1 MCGRPVRLTLLA
13 LFGIVL
19 LGSCEHSQ
27 PDERERIIG
36 LWVWKADEQPSV
48 IDVEILRTGEK
59 WAALINGRSASV
71 AVEAKHIA
79 VTFVD
84 QHRFEGAL
92 TEDGSQIKGR
102 WYQPSTSLGYS
113 EMVTL
118 ASLNMSEAGRWRG
131 QIDSQ
136 ARPFRIF
143 LDVFEHD
150 AEGLVAVIRNP
161 ERNETMRATRYRV
174 EREGSNQW
182 ALVSGDGDRESR
194 HALNLIN
201 GQLNLEHS
209 WFGEPLQL
217 DRIRIEDATGYKSR
231 IRTEDN
237 IKYSPP
243 PSLGDGWSVTTP
255 QQAGFEQ
262 ALLDDL
268 IDDLATLDARSDRPR
283 LIHALLVAYRGEL
296 IVEEYFH
303 GYDRETTHDTRSLGK
318 VFAPVLIGALQKEGS
333 SIDSNDRPIPELL
346 SAVGE
351 TIDDPRKAEI
361 TLAHLMS
368 FSSGLDCDENPDS
381 PGAEDRMWGQ
391 LEELDF
397 WLYTAR
403 LPMLHDPGARY
414 AYCSGSINLVGA
426 VLQKVG
432 EKPIV
437 ELFDELVA
445 KPLNF
450 GPYQWNLA
458 PNGAA
463 YLGGGVYMRPRDI
476 LKIGAVYEAG
486 GLWNGKLIID
496 PDWIEEST
504 KTAIEITPETTGMTS
519 EDFSNSYFGGGAAF
533 QWRVDAVRVGARS
546 YRSYEASGNGGQLLI
561 VVPELDLTVLF
572 MGGNYR
578 QGGIWG
584 RWRDEIVGGRIIPAM
599 NR

>member
-1 MCGRPVRLTLLA
+1 M
-13 LFGIVL
+13 
-19 LGSCEHSQ
+19 
-27 PDERERIIG
+27 
-36 LWVWKADEQPSV
+36 
-48 IDVEILRTGEK
+48 DVDILRTGET

-71 AVEAKHIA
+71 AVEAKQIT
-79 VTFVD
+79 VSFVN

-92 TEDGSQIKGR
+92 TEDGSQINGR

-118 ASLNMSEAGRWRG
+118 ASLNLSEEGRWRG
-131 QIDSQ
+131 RIDSQ

-143 LDVFEHD
+143 LDIFEND
-150 AEGLVAVIRNP
+150 AEGLVAAIRNP
-161 ERNETMRATRYRV
+161 ERNEIMRATRYRV
-174 EREGSNQW
+174 EREGLNQW
-182 ALVSGDGDRESR
+182 TLVSGDGDRESR
-194 HALNLIN
+194 HALNLIK
-201 GQLNLEHS
+201 GQLHLEHS
-209 WFGEPLQL
+209 WFGEALLL
-217 DRIRIEDATGYKSR
+217 DRIRIADAYGYTSR
-231 IRTEDN
+231 LRNEDN
-237 IKYSPP
+237 IRYSPP

-255 QQAGFEQ
+255 QQAGFER

-268 IDDLATLDARSDRPR
+268 IEGLATSDPRSDRPR
-283 LIHALLVAYRGEL
+283 LIHSLLVAYRGEL

-318 VFAPVLIGALQKEGS
+318 VFVPVLIGALRKEGF
-333 SIDSNDRPIPELL
+333 SIDSHDRPIPELL

-351 TIDDPRKAEI
+351 AIDDPRKAEI

-391 LEELDF
+391 LEEVDF

-403 LPMLHDPGARY
+403 LPMLHDPGTRY

-426 VLQKVG
+426 VLRKVG
-432 EKPIV
+432 EKPIL

-445 KPLNF
+445 KPLDF

-486 GLWNGKLIID
+486 GLWNGNLIID

-504 KTAIEITPETTGMTS
+504 TIAMEITPETTGMTS
-519 EDFSNSYFGGGAAF
+519 NDFSNVYFGGGAAY

-584 RWRDEIVGGRIIPAM
+584 RWRDEIVGGHVIPAM